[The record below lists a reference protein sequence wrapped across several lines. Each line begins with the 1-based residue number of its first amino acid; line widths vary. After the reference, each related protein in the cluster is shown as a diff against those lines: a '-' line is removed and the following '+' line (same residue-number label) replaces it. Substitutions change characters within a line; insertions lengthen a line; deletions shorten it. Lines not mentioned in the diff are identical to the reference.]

1 MKAYRAALREHL
13 PGPLLV
19 WGVVEGG
26 GDRTK
31 EFDAG
36 ALCEAAMERE
46 EGEDLWLFTSE
57 GEIGEAVGAVG
68 IEASGIPGLALAAA
82 PVSGRR
88 GRPVDRDRGARIV
101 S

>member
-1 MKAYRAALREHL
+1 M
-13 PGPLLV
+13 
-19 WGVVEGG
+19 
-26 GDRTK
+26 

-36 ALCEAAMERE
+36 ALHAAGMERE